1 MIIVV
6 VVVLDFDTWYLQSYL
21 GPNVDFTP
29 TVQTEY
35 GHAQA
40 TTISHITV
48 RLIHYFLLITVPK
61 LKNREYKRVRI
72 ANGENNL
79 GDFLAAYIFLVKDSF
94 LLANTE

>member
-1 MIIVV
+1 MMMIVV
-6 VVVLDFDTWYLQSYL
+6 GVVFVLDFDTWYLQSYL

-48 RLIHYFLLITVPK
+48 HLAHYFLLIAITNLLPK
-61 LKNREYKRVRI
+61 LKNRE
-72 ANGENNL
+72 
-79 GDFLAAYIFLVKDSF
+79 
-94 LLANTE
+94 